1 MSSLLV
7 ALQFGLMAL
16 MAVRLDADAVGPA
29 FAALFMLGTAVGAW
43 ALSVNRPGN
52 INIRPEP
59 HPQGVLVT
67 GGPYRWVRHPMYL
80 AVLLMMAA
88 FAMGDDPWQWA
99 AWAARTADV
108 WLGTGKSRKMM
119 RSLPV
124 LTYFSMRDGIAPRA
138 KARQYG
144 HW

>member
-1 MSSLLV
+1 
-7 ALQFGLMAL
+7 MAL

-99 AWAARTADV
+99 AWAALA
-108 WLGTGKSRKMM
+108 L
-119 RSLPV
+119 V
-124 LTYFSMRDGIAPRA
+124 LAA
-138 KARQYG
+138 KARREERGLALLHPGYEAYRARTRALVPFVF
-144 HW
+144 